1 MRVCCAVIGL
11 LMAASAPLAAWP
23 VLSEGRETTAGWCY
37 PDHQEPRVW
46 WLPPDAV
53 ELKDDGG
60 HPDVHLTIFS
70 YTGVRETGDLGS
82 TKSGAVLQFTLEFP
96 AAGARLAEAQRG
108 LGPQGTVRPL
118 VPEQIDA
125 EVVFAGVNSVRQAT
139 SMEDEATDPGAWT
152 ERSFS
157 MRLTPEETAVVA
169 DAWEHGSVIL
179 SVNLAA
185 SATVLQVRPLRG
197 EEAVPE
203 LAPVFA
209 DAAPITI
216 DSAADPSAVRLLELD
231 ATMPAAYTS
240 LELGCSE
247 LAASGGLS
255 DLSRVIAVVEA
266 EAMNGDLIDQE
277 VRFSI
282 GSAPTQ
288 VAKFDRAVR
297 LDHGYRL
304 RVARVFATGAIEE
317 KPARRIEVWQ
327 GFVDI
332 CSVAAGTDAGLD
344 PRLLY

>member
-1 MRVCCAVIGL
+1 M
-11 LMAASAPLAAWP
+11 
-23 VLSEGRETTAGWCY
+23 
-37 PDHQEPRVW
+37 
-46 WLPPDAV
+46 
-53 ELKDDGG
+53 
-60 HPDVHLTIFS
+60 
-70 YTGVRETGDLGS
+70 
-82 TKSGAVLQFTLEFP
+82 
-96 AAGARLAEAQRG
+96 
-108 LGPQGTVRPL
+108 LGPQATVRPL
-118 VPEQIDA
+118 VPDQIDA

-139 SMEDEATDPGAWT
+139 SMEDEATEPGAWT

-179 SVNLAA
+179 SVNVAA
-185 SATVLQVRPLRG
+185 SATVLQVRPSRG

-277 VRFSI
+277 VRFST

-304 RVARVFATGAIEE
+304 RVARVFATGAVEE
-317 KPARRIEVWQ
+317 EPARRVDVWQ